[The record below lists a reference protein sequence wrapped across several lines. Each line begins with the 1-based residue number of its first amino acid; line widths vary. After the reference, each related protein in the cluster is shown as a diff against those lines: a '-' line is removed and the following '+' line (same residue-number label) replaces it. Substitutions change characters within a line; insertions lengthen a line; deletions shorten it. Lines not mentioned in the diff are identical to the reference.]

1 MAAEASSTE
10 SPHLRRE
17 LHLWEAVGISL
28 ALMAPSM
35 AANINPQGTAD
46 TGVGRAVPLAFAL
59 ATIGVLLIAWTFV
72 RLTQR
77 FNHAGSV
84 YGFVG
89 ATLGPRAGV
98 ISGWALMGTYT
109 FYGVVTSTAAGI
121 FGAEF
126 LDVLGIW
133 TDQPGWA
140 PFVVGA
146 IALAGVWALAASNI
160 RGGTRVLLVIEGT
173 TVALIL
179 IVSVIILI
187 RLATGTAPNGNTLD
201 FSVFTV
207 PGGTGASALFLGVVF
222 GFLSFAGFEAAATL
236 GEEAQEPRRDIPRA
250 ILAVAIFGGLYYV
263 FVTAIEVMGFG
274 TGAKG
279 VNAFINSGSL
289 LGDLGSQFVAG
300 WVGELITIG
309 AAVSAFGCALAC
321 VVGAARLLYALSRDE
336 VGPAP
341 LGAVSSRSGVPARST
356 ATVAIFGGLYYVF
369 VTAVEVMGFGT
380 DKQGVEAFIASGSLL
395 GDLGS
400 QFVAGWVGELITI
413 GASVSAFGCALACIV
428 GAARLLYALSRDEVG
443 PASLGAVSSRSGV
456 PARSTA
462 AVVIAGYVITILAW
476 FAFGVAPF
484 DLFVASGTIGTLIL
498 LLVYALATI
507 GAAKLLFLSG
517 EQQVAAWE
525 VVVPFLALVLIG
537 YTLFRNVYPYPTDA
551 GAWYPIIAAVW
562 VIVGVILTFV
572 RNVATQRAGERLM
585 AEEGLAAETGSRPEG

>member
-1 MAAEASSTE
+1 MATEVRSAGSAEG
-10 SPHLRRE
+10 PHLRRE

-35 AANINPQGTAD
+35 AANINPQGTAS
-46 TGVGRAVPLAFAL
+46 TIGRAVPLAFAL

-89 ATLGPRAGV
+89 ASLGPRSGV
-98 ISGWALMGTYT
+98 VSGWALMGTYT
-109 FYGVVTSTAAGI
+109 FYGVVTATASGI

-126 LDVLGIW
+126 LDSLGIW

-146 IALAGVWALAASNI
+146 IAFVGVWALAASNI
-160 RGGTRVLLVIEGT
+160 REGTRVLLVIEAT

-179 IVSVIILI
+179 IVSVVILV

-207 PGGTGASALFLGVVF
+207 PGGTGLSAVFLGVVF

-250 ILAVAIFGGLYYV
+250 ILGVAIFGGLYFI
-263 FVTAIEVMGFG
+263 FVTAVEVMGFG
-274 TGAKG
+274 TDAKG
-279 VNAFINSGSL
+279 VKEFVASGSL

-321 VVGAARLLYALSRDE
+321 VVGATRLLYALSRDE
-336 VGPAP
+336 VGPP
-341 LGAVSSRSGVPARST
+341 LLGTVSTRNGVPVRST
-356 ATVAIFGGLYYVF
+356 AIV
-369 VTAVEVMGFGT
+369 
-380 DKQGVEAFIASGSLL
+380 
-395 GDLGS
+395 
-400 QFVAGWVGELITI
+400 
-413 GASVSAFGCALACIV
+413 ALAV
-428 GAARLLYALSRDEVG
+428 
-443 PASLGAVSSRSGV
+443 
-456 PARSTA
+456 
-462 AVVIAGYVITILAW
+462 YVIIALGW
-476 FAFGVAPF
+476 FVFGVAPF

-498 LLVYALATI
+498 LLVYALATV
-507 GAAKLLFLSG
+507 GAAKLLFFSG
-517 EQQVAAWE
+517 ERLVAAWE
-525 VVVPFLALVLIG
+525 VVVPFLALVVIG
-537 YTLFRNVYPYPTDA
+537 YTLFRNVYPFPTDA
-551 GAWYPIIAAVW
+551 AAWYPIIAALW
-562 VIVGVILTFV
+562 VVAGILVTFV
-572 RNVATQRAGERLM
+572 RNAATRRAGERLM
-585 AEEGLAAETGSRPEG
+585 AEEGLAPSPGPRTGP

>member
-1 MAAEASSTE
+1 MTTEVRDTGGTE

-35 AANINPQGTAD
+35 AANINPQGTA
-46 TGVGRAVPLAFAL
+46 GSVGRAVPLAFAL

-77 FNHAGSV
+77 FDHAGSV

-109 FYGVVTSTAAGI
+109 FYSVVTSTAAGI
-121 FGAEF
+121 FGADF
-126 LDVLGIW
+126 LDALGLW
-133 TDQPGWA
+133 TGQPGWA

-173 TVALIL
+173 TVTLIL
-179 IVSVIILI
+179 IVSVIILVK
-187 RLATGTAPNGNTLD
+187 LATGMAPNGNTLD

-207 PGGTGASALFLGVVF
+207 PAGTGLSAVFLGVVF

-250 ILAVAIFGGLYYV
+250 ILGVAIFGGLYFI
-263 FVTAIEVMGFG
+263 FVTAVEVMGFG
-274 TGAKG
+274 TDAKG
-279 VNAFINSGSL
+279 IKDFIASGSL
-289 LGDLGSQFVAG
+289 LGDLGSRFVAG
-300 WVGELITIG
+300 WIGELITIG

-336 VGPAP
+336 VGPTS
-341 LGAVSSRSGVPARST
+341 LGTVSSRSGVPARST
-356 ATVAIFGGLYYVF
+356 ATVAI
-369 VTAVEVMGFGT
+369 
-380 DKQGVEAFIASGSLL
+380 
-395 GDLGS
+395 
-400 QFVAGWVGELITI
+400 
-413 GASVSAFGCALACIV
+413 GA
-428 GAARLLYALSRDEVG
+428 
-443 PASLGAVSSRSGV
+443 
-456 PARSTA
+456 
-462 AVVIAGYVITILAW
+462 YVIIVLGW

-498 LLVYALATI
+498 LLVYAVATI

-517 EQQVAAWE
+517 ERQVAAWE
-525 VVVPFLALVLIG
+525 VVVPFLALVVIG

-551 GAWYPIIAAVW
+551 AAWYPIIAALW
-562 VIVGVILTFV
+562 VIAGIVLTYV
-572 RNVATQRAGERLM
+572 RNAATRRAGERLM
-585 AEEGLAAETGSRPEG
+585 AEEGLAPGTGPRAGG

>member
-1 MAAEASSTE
+1 MSTEARNTGGAE

-17 LHLWEAVGISL
+17 LRLWEAVGISL

-35 AANINPQGTAD
+35 AANINPQGTA
-46 TGVGRAVPLAFAL
+46 GSVGRAVPLAFAL

-77 FNHAGSV
+77 FDHAGSV

-89 ATLGPRAGV
+89 ATLGPRTGV

-109 FYGVVTSTAAGI
+109 FYGVVTATAAGI

-126 LDVLGIW
+126 LDALGIW

-179 IVSVIILI
+179 VVSVIILL
-187 RLATGTAPNGNTLD
+187 RLATDTAPNGNTLD
-201 FSVFTV
+201 LSVFTV
-207 PGGTGASALFLGVVF
+207 PGGTGLSAVFLGVVF

-236 GEEAQEPRRDIPRA
+236 GEEAREPRRDIPRA
-250 ILAVAIFGGLYYV
+250 ILWVAVFGGLYFI
-263 FVTAIEVMGFG
+263 FVTAVEVMGFG
-274 TGAKG
+274 TDAKG
-279 VNAFINSGSL
+279 TRAFINSGSL

-321 VVGAARLLYALSRDE
+321 VVGATRLLYALSRDE

-341 LGAVSSRSGVPARST
+341 LGTVSPGSGVPARST
-356 ATVAIFGGLYYVF
+356 ATVA
-369 VTAVEVMGFGT
+369 
-380 DKQGVEAFIASGSLL
+380 
-395 GDLGS
+395 
-400 QFVAGWVGELITI
+400 
-413 GASVSAFGCALACIV
+413 
-428 GAARLLYALSRDEVG
+428 
-443 PASLGAVSSRSGV
+443 LGA
-456 PARSTA
+456 
-462 AVVIAGYVITILAW
+462 YVIIALGW

-507 GAAKLLFLSG
+507 GAAKLLFFSG
-517 EQQVAAWE
+517 ERLVAAWE
-525 VVVPFLALVLIG
+525 VIVPFLALVLIG

-551 GAWYPIIAAVW
+551 AAWYPIIAALW
-562 VIVGVILTFV
+562 VMVGIAVTFV
-572 RNVATQRAGERLM
+572 RNAATRRAGERLM
-585 AEEGLAAETGSRPEG
+585 EEEGLAAESDSRTGGYG

>member
-1 MAAEASSTE
+1 MYTQGSDTD

-35 AANINPQGTAD
+35 AANINPQGTA
-46 TGVGRAVPLAFAL
+46 TTIGRAVPLAFAL

-77 FNHAGSV
+77 FHHAGSV

-89 ATLGPRAGV
+89 ATLGARAGV

-126 LDVLGIW
+126 LDALGIW
-133 TDQPGWA
+133 TNQPDWA
-140 PFVVGA
+140 PFLVGA
-146 IALAGVWALAASNI
+146 IALAGVWALAAANI
-160 RGGTRVLLVIEGT
+160 REGTRVLLVIEGT

-179 IVSVIILI
+179 IVSVVILI
-187 RLATGTAPNGNTLD
+187 KLATGTAPNGNTLD
-201 FSVFTV
+201 FSVFSV
-207 PGGTGASALFLGVVF
+207 PAGTGTSAVFLGVVF
-222 GFLSFAGFEAAATL
+222 WFLSFAGFEAAATL

-250 ILAVAIFGGLYYV
+250 ILGVAIFGGLYFI

-274 TGAKG
+274 TDAKG
-279 VNAFINSGSL
+279 VESFIASGSL

-321 VVGAARLLYALSRDE
+321 IVGAARLLFALSRDE
-336 VGPAP
+336 VGPSP
-341 LGAVSSRSGVPARST
+341 LGAISPRT
-356 ATVAIFGGLYYVF
+356 
-369 VTAVEVMGFGT
+369 
-380 DKQGVEAFIASGSLL
+380 
-395 GDLGS
+395 
-400 QFVAGWVGELITI
+400 
-413 GASVSAFGCALACIV
+413 
-428 GAARLLYALSRDEVG
+428 
-443 PASLGAVSSRSGV
+443 GV

-462 AVVIAGYVITILAW
+462 AVVIGAYAITALGW

-507 GAAKLLFLSG
+507 GAAKLSFFSG
-517 EQQVAAWE
+517 ERRVAAWE
-525 VVVPFLALVLIG
+525 VVVPFLALIVIG
-537 YTLFRNVYPYPTDA
+537 YTLFRNVYPYPTEA
-551 GAWYPIIAAVW
+551 ARWYPIIAAAW
-562 VIVGVILTFV
+562 VVAGVLVTFV
-572 RNVATQRAGERLM
+572 RYAATQRAGERLL
-585 AEEGLAAETGSRPEG
+585 AEEGLATRPRTEG

>member
-1 MAAEASSTE
+1 MTTEARNTGAD
-10 SPHLRRE
+10 SPHLRRD

-35 AANINPQGTAD
+35 AANINPQGTA
-46 TGVGRAVPLAFAL
+46 GSVGRAVPLAFAL

-77 FNHAGSV
+77 FDHAGSV

-89 ATLGPRAGV
+89 ATLGPHAGV

-126 LDVLGIW
+126 LDALGIW
-133 TDQPGWA
+133 TNQPGWA

-179 IVSVIILI
+179 IVSVIILVK
-187 RLATGTAPNGNTLD
+187 LATGTAPNGNTVD

-207 PGGTGASALFLGVVF
+207 PSGTGLSAVFLGVVF

-250 ILAVAIFGGLYYV
+250 ILGVAIFGGLYFI
-263 FVTAIEVMGFG
+263 FVTAVEVMGFG
-274 TGAKG
+274 TDTKG
-279 VNAFINSGSL
+279 VKEFIASGSL
-289 LGDLGSQFVAG
+289 LGDLGSRFVAG

-321 VVGAARLLYALSRDE
+321 VVGATRLLYALSRDE

-341 LGAVSSRSGVPARST
+341 LGTVSPRSGVPARST
-356 ATVAIFGGLYYVF
+356 ATV
-369 VTAVEVMGFGT
+369 T
-380 DKQGVEAFIASGSLL
+380 
-395 GDLGS
+395 
-400 QFVAGWVGELITI
+400 
-413 GASVSAFGCALACIV
+413 V
-428 GAARLLYALSRDEVG
+428 GAYIIIALG
-443 PASLGAVSSRSGV
+443 
-456 PARSTA
+456 
-462 AVVIAGYVITILAW
+462 W
-476 FAFGVAPF
+476 FVFGVAPF

-507 GAAKLLFLSG
+507 GAAKLLFFSG
-517 EQQVAAWE
+517 ERQVATWE
-525 VVVPFLALVLIG
+525 VIVPLLALVVIG
-537 YTLFRNVYPYPTDA
+537 YTLYRNVSA
-551 GAWYPIIAAVW
+551 GWYPVIASLW
-562 VIVGVILTFV
+562 VIAGIALTFI
-572 RNVATQRAGERLM
+572 RNAATRRAGERLM
-585 AEEGLAAETGSRPEG
+585 AEEGLGMGRETRTRG

>member
-1 MAAEASSTE
+1 MTTGVRNTGSAD

-89 ATLGPRAGV
+89 ASLGPRAGV
-98 ISGWALMGTYT
+98 VSGWALMGTYA
-109 FYGVVTSTAAGI
+109 FYGVVTATASGI
-121 FGAEF
+121 FGADF
-126 LDVLGIW
+126 LDSLGIW

-160 RGGTRVLLVIEGT
+160 REGTRVLLVIEAT

-179 IVSVIILI
+179 IVSVVILL

-207 PGGTGASALFLGVVF
+207 PQGTGASAVFLGVVF

-236 GEEAQEPRRDIPRA
+236 GEEAREPRRDIPRA
-250 ILAVAIFGGLYYV
+250 ILGVAIFGGLYFV
-263 FVTAIEVMGFG
+263 FVTAVEVMGFG
-274 TGAKG
+274 TDARG
-279 VNAFINSGSL
+279 VENFTSSGSL

-321 VVGAARLLYALSRDE
+321 VVGATRMLYALSRDE
-336 VGPAP
+336 VGPPP
-341 LGAVSSRSGVPARST
+341 LGTVSSRSGVP
-356 ATVAIFGGLYYVF
+356 V
-369 VTAVEVMGFGT
+369 
-380 DKQGVEAFIASGSLL
+380 
-395 GDLGS
+395 
-400 QFVAGWVGELITI
+400 
-413 GASVSAFGCALACIV
+413 
-428 GAARLLYALSRDEVG
+428 
-443 PASLGAVSSRSGV
+443 
-456 PARSTA
+456 RSTA
-462 AVVIAGYVITILAW
+462 AVAVAVYVIIVLGW
-476 FAFGVAPF
+476 SVFGVAPF

-498 LLVYALATI
+498 LLVYALATV
-507 GAAKLLFLSG
+507 GAAKLLFFSG
-517 EQQVAAWE
+517 ERLVAAWE
-525 VVVPFLALVLIG
+525 VVVPFLALVVIG

-551 GAWYPIIAAVW
+551 TAWYPVIAALW
-562 VIVGVILTFV
+562 VVAGILVTFV
-572 RNVATQRAGERLM
+572 RSAATRRAGERLM
-585 AEEGLAAETGSRPEG
+585 AEESLAPSPGPRTGA

>member
-1 MAAEASSTE
+1 MTTEASRTE
-10 SPHLRRE
+10 RPHLRRE

-35 AANINPQGTAD
+35 AANINPQGTA
-46 TGVGRAVPLAFAL
+46 GSVGRAVPLAFVL

-126 LDVLGIW
+126 LDALGIW
-133 TDQPGWA
+133 TNQPGWA

-160 RGGTRVLLVIEGT
+160 RGGTRVLLIIEGT

-179 IVSVIILI
+179 IVSVIVLI

-201 FSVFTV
+201 FSVFSV
-207 PGGTGASALFLGVVF
+207 PGGTGLSAVFLGVVF

-250 ILAVAIFGGLYYV
+250 ILGVAIFGGLYFI

-274 TGAKG
+274 TDAKG
-279 VNAFINSGSL
+279 VKEFIASGSL
-289 LGDLGSQFVAG
+289 LGDLGSLFVAG

-336 VGPAP
+336 VGPAA
-341 LGAVSSRSGVPARST
+341 LGTISFRSGVPARST
-356 ATVAIFGGLYYVF
+356 ATVATGAYV
-369 VTAVEVMGFGT
+369 
-380 DKQGVEAFIASGSLL
+380 IILL
-395 GDLGS
+395 GW
-400 QFVAGWVGELITI
+400 FV
-413 GASVSAFGCALACIV
+413 FGL
-428 GAARLLYALSRDEVG
+428 
-443 PASLGAVSSRSGV
+443 
-456 PARSTA
+456 
-462 AVVIAGYVITILAW
+462 
-476 FAFGVAPF
+476 APF
-484 DLFVASGTIGTLIL
+484 DLFVASGTIGTLVL

-517 EQQVAAWE
+517 ERQVAAWE
-525 VVVPFLALVLIG
+525 VVVPFLALVVIG
-537 YTLFRNVYPYPTDA
+537 YTLLRNVYPYPTDA
-551 GAWYPIIAAVW
+551 AAWYPIIAALW
-562 VIVGVILTFV
+562 VVAGIVVTLV
-572 RNVATQRAGERLM
+572 RNAATRRAGERLM
-585 AEEGLAAETGSRPEG
+585 TEEDFAAGTGSRTGG